1 MAFQPVI
8 RPRRTCGP
16 HGIETNENGQET
28 SEFQP
33 NKHEKAQ
40 VFDTAIAHV
49 HSYLDFFKRSCGVL
63 LLKKPTAAPLK
74 KPTLFK
80 NEYGGYKRVKV
91 TVVYDESEPGQLFL
105 HGSNGLDGLN
115 SSEDLKSKKG
125 RSPQQM
131 KVNQKLHTHAKH
143 WVERLHFLES
153 KFMELRYMGL
163 IAKSEFFPWNT
174 NESFMYSKNSIKC
187 VYLQLVLLY
196 YGGII
201 QWCRSESSGSFF
213 YGIESFVV
221 PKEHRVVFDSCAV
234 GSICS
239 KEYKTPSTG
248 DGGLSKKGLVK
259 LWSTCGFI
267 ETLDKENGSLVYK
280 YSAAERDKQR
290 KHFANPCL
298 A

>member
-8 RPRRTCGP
+8 RSL
-16 HGIETNENGQET
+16 NA
-28 SEFQP
+28 SEG
-33 NKHEKAQ
+33 NLDNICKIH
-40 VFDTAIAHV
+40 VYDTAIAHV
-49 HSYLDFFKRSCGVL
+49 CSYLDFFKMSCGGITGITIKKTM
-63 LLKKPTAAPLK
+63 LKKSMLRAEHKEHTEHGGV
-74 KPTLFK
+74 FK
-80 NEYGGYKRVKV
+80 QVKV
-91 TVVYDESEPGQLFL
+91 TVVYDESKAEQQ
-105 HGSNGLDGLN
+105 NVDQQYE
-115 SSEDLKSKKG
+115 SSGLKSKKG

-153 KFMELRYMGL
+153 KFMELRCMGV

-187 VYLQLVLLY
+187 VYLQLLLLY

-221 PKEHRVVFDSCAV
+221 PKEHRAVFDSCAV